1 VRAILVGERIDLKTL
16 GAAEALATNPLTV
29 QVRDGGAASLFRFGV
44 VVFFAVAPMEEVS
57 FLRELEPLVVN
68 AYAAPEIEELEVQL
82 EPGSEEVVKAGVIY
96 LEDLAIERFQVIADI
111 LSKSVLLSLYEK
123 QVSSEFDHVE
133 QLATVLQSTGRIP
146 GKGRDFLKKIGTL
159 LLVEQRMVGRAEIT
173 EKPEILWDNP
183 GLEGLF
189 ARLEDEFELRERHTA
204 IERKLGLISQTSH
217 TLLELL
223 SSRHTLRVEWYIV
236 ILIVM
241 EILLS
246 LYELIFR

>member
-1 VRAILVGERIDLKTL
+1 MLIGERIDLKAL

-29 QVRDGGAASLFRFGV
+29 EVRGGGAASLFRFGV
-44 VVFFAVAPMEEVS
+44 VVFFAVAAMEEVS
-57 FLRELEPLVVN
+57 FLRELQPLVVN
-68 AYAAPEIEELEVQL
+68 AYATPEIEELEVQL
-82 EPGSEEVVKAGVIY
+82 EPGTGEVVKAGVVY

-123 QVSSEFDHVE
+123 QVSGEFDHVE
-133 QLATVLQSTGRIP
+133 QLATVLQSTGHIP

-217 TLLELL
+217 TLLEML

-236 ILIVM
+236 ILIVL
-241 EILLS
+241 EIVLS
-246 LYELIFR
+246 LYELNFR